1 MDVGRLGHLCCAKGL
16 RSLGRIERGHSRGQY
31 VRRLCLHCL
40 GGQRYRRGLLSS
52 LRLSFAEHRR
62 LGRRAMS
69 RFVVCC
75 NAWSVTL
82 FWSSAFCNVSHDLN
96 RSDCTVVVRGID
108 GALTTLG

>member
-1 MDVGRLGHLCCAKGL
+1 
-16 RSLGRIERGHSRGQY
+16 
-31 VRRLCLHCL
+31 
-40 GGQRYRRGLLSS
+40 
-52 LRLSFAEHRR
+52 
-62 LGRRAMS
+62 MS

-82 FWSSAFCNVSHDLN
+82 FRSSAFCNVSHDLN